1 MIKENAIIF
10 LIFLA
15 ILLSCFSVSAQTSN
29 GSLELTCRS
38 QAKDVAVTTYNNC
51 MTDGRNKH
59 IEAIR
64 GEYQQK
70 LKELKSHY
78 DNELKKIDTGN
89 TSGAPSSSIQQAPKQ
104 EPTIQLQPNTK
115 GRKQAS
121 PLRSNSSARRARPQ
135 TLPQKTVR
143 SQSPVYSAPQEVVV
157 APSANPYEQGERVY
171 EESSPYSEKESA
183 EAGVDVIDLPA
194 QE

>member
-1 MIKENAIIF
+1 MLKENTVIF

-15 ILLSCFSVSAQTSN
+15 ILFSCFSVSAQNAN

-38 QAKDVAVTTYNNC
+38 QAKDIAVTTYNNC

-59 IEAIR
+59 IESIR

-70 LKELKSHY
+70 LKELKSYY
-78 DNELKKIDTGN
+78 DSELKKIDAGA
-89 TSGAPSSSIQQAPKQ
+89 APSSSLQQAPKQ
-104 EPTIQLQPNTK
+104 QEPNIQLQPANK

-121 PLRSNSSARRARPQ
+121 PLRSNNNARRSRPQ

-157 APSANPYEQGERVY
+157 APQSNPYEQAERVY
-171 EESSPYSEKESA
+171 EDSPYSPKESYD
-183 EAGVDVIDLPA
+183 AGVDVIDLPS